1 MIGGNVTDMN
11 CPECMGEIKSGIAI
25 HPDKEYAARYLINQP
40 PINYKTMKLISV
52 YKCKNCGYSYETPL
66 EAT

>member
-1 MIGGNVTDMN
+1 MTKIDMN

-40 PINYKTMKLISV
+40 LINHKTMKLISV
-52 YKCKNCGYSYETPL
+52 YKCKNCGYSL
-66 EAT
+66 EAK

>member
-1 MIGGNVTDMN
+1 
-11 CPECMGEIKSGIAI
+11 MGEIKSGIAI